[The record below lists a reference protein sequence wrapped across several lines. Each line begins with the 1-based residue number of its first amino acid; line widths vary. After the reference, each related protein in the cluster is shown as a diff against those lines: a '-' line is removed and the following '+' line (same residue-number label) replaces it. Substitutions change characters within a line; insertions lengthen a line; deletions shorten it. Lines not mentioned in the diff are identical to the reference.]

1 VKYLIGLL
9 ILAIAIMRPP
19 TVVAQEPAPPSTSVH
34 TRARDGVD
42 TTLDVE
48 HARLIVPAGAV
59 TPGAMIAFGSG
70 GVPAAGGDDRPSGVI
85 VSAAGG
91 FLAPVVVLIE
101 PTPEDR
107 AALGSRTPALRA
119 TADGAHNP
127 CASEGSWV
135 ACPVPAPGAYVLE
148 ETDEPPSTDPLV
160 QAALASAPS
169 AGDEGPPPLL
179 VRLLIIAGAA
189 IGGGAI
195 AWWLSSR
202 PRSHDREP
210 AERT

>member
-1 VKYLIGLL
+1 MKYRFAVLALL
-9 ILAIAIMRPP
+9 IAIVRPP
-19 TVVAQEPAPPSTSVH
+19 TVTAQEPVPPATSAH

-70 GVPAAGGDDRPSGVI
+70 GVPAAGGDVRRSGVI

-91 FLAPVVVLIE
+91 FQGPVVVLIAA
-101 PTPEDR
+101 TPEDR
-107 AALGSRTPALRA
+107 AAIGLRTPALRA
-119 TADGAHNP
+119 AAEGAVYP

-135 ACPVPAPGAYVLE
+135 ACSVSGPGAYVLE
-148 ETDEPPSTDPLV
+148 ATDEPPSSDTLV
-160 QAALASAPS
+160 QAALARVPA
-169 AGDEGPPPLL
+169 ADDEGPPPLL
-179 VRLLIIAGAA
+179 VRLLIIACAA

-195 AWWLSSR
+195 AWWLSR
-202 PRSHDREP
+202 PRSHEREP